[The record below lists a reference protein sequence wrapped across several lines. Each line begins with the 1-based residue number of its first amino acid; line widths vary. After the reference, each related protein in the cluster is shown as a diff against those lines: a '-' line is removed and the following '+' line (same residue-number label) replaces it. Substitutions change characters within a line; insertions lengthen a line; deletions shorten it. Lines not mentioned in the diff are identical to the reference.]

1 MSGKMKSAVITQ
13 SAETKVKVTKA
24 DVRGSTNTS
33 QVIGNVFNNSEL
45 TIIIQG
51 RLVPFLAACPMVVG
65 LVRPRRFPFME
76 PPSWMKMLSHT
87 QVSFD
92 IYVE

>member
-13 SAETKVKVTKA
+13 SAETRVKVTKEG
-24 DVRGSTNTS
+24 VRGSTTS

-51 RLVPFLAACPMVVG
+51 RHAPFLAACPMVVG

-92 IYVE
+92 RHVE